1 MANILE
7 QYQLFQKETSIKNYN
22 LTYLALGLG
31 GEIGEVQ
38 NEIKKLERDNNN
50 ILTVKKREQ
59 IILELGDAMW
69 YFTGICNKLDCS
81 LEDVLRQN
89 IHKFIVS
96 KFIF

>member
-38 NEIKKLERDNNN
+38 NEIKKLAKRHFKQKPRRREELERKDGLN
-50 ILTVKKREQ
+50 
-59 IILELGDAMW
+59 
-69 YFTGICNKLDCS
+69 
-81 LEDVLRQN
+81 RQTD
-89 IHKFIVS
+89 
-96 KFIF
+96 